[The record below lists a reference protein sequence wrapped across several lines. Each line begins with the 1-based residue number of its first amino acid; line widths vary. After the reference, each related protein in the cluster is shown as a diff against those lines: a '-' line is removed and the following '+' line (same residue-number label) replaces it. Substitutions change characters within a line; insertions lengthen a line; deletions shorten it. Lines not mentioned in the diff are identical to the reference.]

1 MSGNGG
7 DAAGGARADARKAT
21 SSRRVAYLDRALWS
35 GLADAGSREEIA
47 RYWLELQ
54 CLMIDGIA
62 RGAVFLQGAD
72 GLAAVAYWPDKASDG
87 PTSLLTTAR
96 RALSERRGVVSGHRD
111 GERARDARCCC
122 AFPFLFDGHAH
133 GAVAVEIS
141 DRSQDE
147 LRRVIRALQWGSGW
161 IEVASR
167 RAVVQDS
174 QQTLDKTTI
183 VLDVLGAVIEQSSYK
198 TAARTLATELAMHL
212 ECELVATGMRRR
224 GHMHVESLS
233 HSAEFGQRMSLVRTI
248 AAAMDEA
255 VDQSAAVVFPLPEGG
270 EFRVT
275 LAHEELASVL
285 DDTSVLSFPL
295 LTGERA
301 IGALLLVR
309 GVGQPFDQDAVDL
322 CDAVAAACGPVLD
335 EKRRNDR
342 HLLLKISD
350 AVAQQLQ
357 RLFGPRYLGRK
368 LVTLALLG
376 LLGILTLVD
385 GSYRVSA
392 PAQIEGSVQRAIVAP
407 FDGYI
412 LSQAARAGDRVKAGA
427 LLARIDDRD
436 MRLEHV
442 RWTTTRQQRLAEY
455 DQAVGKH
462 DRAATNIARA
472 QIQQADAHIALLDE
486 QLART
491 ELRAAFDAIVV
502 SGDLSQAV
510 GAAVSR
516 GDQLFELAPL
526 DSYRVILEVDETQ
539 VLDIKPGQQGRL
551 KVGSL
556 LDRQLPYRI
565 EQITP
570 ITEARD
576 GRNYFRVEAAL
587 LDVDA
592 RLRPGMEGV
601 AKTDAGERRYIR
613 IWAGELI
620 DWLRLKLWAWWP

>member
-1 MSGNGG
+1 MSGSSG
-7 DAAGGARADARKAT
+7 DAAGDARRGVPDGAR
-21 SSRRVAYLDRALWS
+21 SHRVAYLDRALWS
-35 GLADAGSREEIA
+35 GLAAAGSREDIA

-54 CLMIDGIA
+54 CLMIDGVV
-62 RGAVFLQGAD
+62 RGAVFLQQGEAL
-72 GLAAVAYWPDKASDG
+72 LATACWPDRAADG

-96 RALSERRGVVSGHRD
+96 RALKEGRGVVSGHREE
-111 GERARDARCCC
+111 ERPRDALCCC
-122 AFPFLFDGHAH
+122 AFPFVVDGRPH
-133 GAVAVEIS
+133 GAVAVEID

-161 IEVASR
+161 IEVATRRGAEQASR
-167 RAVVQDS
+167 HTV
-174 QQTLDKTTI
+174 DKITTA
-183 VLDVLGAVIEQSSYK
+183 LDVLAAVVEQSSYK
-198 TAARTLATELAMHL
+198 AAARTLATELAMHL
-212 ECELVATGMRRR
+212 QCELVATGMRRR
-224 GHMHVESLS
+224 GHMQVESLS

-255 VDQSAAVVFPLPEGG
+255 ADQAAAVVFPVPEEG

-275 LAHEELASVL
+275 LAHEALASVM
-285 DDTSVLSFPL
+285 DDGSVLSLPL
-295 LTGERA
+295 LTDDKV

-309 GVGQPFDQDAVDL
+309 GGGDPFDQDAVDL
-322 CDAVAAACGPVLD
+322 CDAVAAACGPVLE

-342 HLLLKISD
+342 HLVLKIAD
-350 AVAQQLQ
+350 ASGRQLR
-357 RLFGPRYLGRK
+357 RLFGPHYLGRK
-368 LVTLALLG
+368 IAAVCLLALLG
-376 LLGILTLVD
+376 VLTLVD

-392 PAQIEGSVQRAIVAP
+392 PARIEGNVQRAVVAP

-412 LSQAARAGDRVKAGA
+412 LSQAARAGDRVKAGS

-455 DQAVGKH
+455 DQAVGQH

-472 QIQQADAHIALLDE
+472 QVQQAEAHIALLDE

-516 GDQLFELAPL
+516 GEQLFELAPL

-539 VLDIKPGQQGRL
+539 VLDIAPGQQGNL

-556 LDRQLPYRI
+556 LDRTLPYRI

-576 GRNYFRVEAAL
+576 GRNYFRVEAGL
-587 LDVDA
+587 LDIDP

-601 AKTDAGERRYIR
+601 AKTDAGERRYLR

-620 DWLRLKLWAWWP
+620 DWFRLKLWAWWP